1 MKHLR
6 KFNESQTEEQ
16 WFLELY
22 EFCQLHLAYLLDDG
36 FVVFPQPYEYNKLNK
51 AAFVWFQLENNGRQ
65 IPFKWNDVKDHFIPF
80 VIMLD
85 RKYNLYED
93 HPQLDPGKS
102 IVVSSIYTNGLE
114 LNLEELEELQLE
126 KDDLIKSIAIVIQRP
141 SV

>member
-22 EFCQLHLAYLLDDG
+22 EFCQMHLAYLLDDG
-36 FVVFPQPYEYNKLNK
+36 FVVYPQPSQENK

-80 VIMLD
+80 VTMLD
-85 RKYNLYED
+85 RKYNLYKD
-93 HPQLDPGKS
+93 YPQLDPGKS
-102 IVVSSIYTNGLE
+102 IIVYTINTNGLE

-126 KDDLIKSIAIVIQRP
+126 KDDLIKSITIVIQRP

>member
-22 EFCQLHLAYLLDDG
+22 EFCQMHLAYLLDDG
-36 FVVFPQPYEYNKLNK
+36 FVVYPQPSHQENK

-80 VIMLD
+80 VTMLD

-126 KDDLIKSIAIVIQRP
+126 KDDLIKSITIVIQRP